1 MEKNVQAFEQKAREF
16 VTLTLA
22 VCEQELAAGRTA
34 LTPPPLQKSALAAA
48 ALSVQESV
56 KTFLAVSAIP
66 DSGNED
72 KR

>member
-1 MEKNVQAFEQKAREF
+1 MCRHLNKRREF

-34 LTPPPLQKSALAAA
+34 PTPPKKALAAA

-56 KTFLAVSAIP
+56 KPLLAVSAIP